1 MQLRL
6 LLLIGLLTS
15 WHSHA
20 SSFIGRSVSS
30 GESSVQFQT
39 DNYQQVA
46 DQNLGQ
52 EIDKCIAPSAQEGL
66 GPEFQSADAFYQA
79 FGVSHEECAIA
90 LVTLYGGGGGSP
102 GSTPGGDGEESSSE
116 CAPDDFTCLYGE
128 LLSDADLDPDADPIA
143 VSNTFEELNSVNSN
157 NQNAAQLCASLVKLS
172 IGNQGN
178 CANYLS
184 ITQGQ
189 TLNVAELRA
198 AIQLADAL
206 ELLSAPSIDNL
217 IRSKLGNS
225 VDPQEIHDVCVASG
239 LVPFEPENSRAC
251 AVIYLLSQ
259 GIYDRSLLLELP
271 CIGEI
276 NYPELLD
283 EWFEEQLANGG
294 IPDYD
299 AICAFALASQ
309 RPDRVPPEL
318 VVSAVDVTVFAND
331 LPGRPLVRITA
342 TDARSDVT
350 LAVTENEY
358 LDLVLGEDGQATLVV
373 RQPAFS
379 QTEKL
384 FLALGATDMAGNV
397 TSLDIGLAVNL
408 GERPATGLEDYP
420 ELTFVHWEGAIG
432 AQALPNLFLDA
443 GWSAQFVGPQG
454 SELPTS
460 LRPQGNTLA
469 WTGAP
474 APTEFWIQVT
484 NADDQVADTLAVQ
497 LQVEADADAVDVR
510 AVPAPLAGVSLD
522 AQAWQD
528 FCVNNGLTEKGNT
541 YSLPFI
547 PSDQLDAFMAQV
559 TVPPSLDSP
568 DAPAPS
574 VQGTQCPAGPVSES
588 AVIAAFTVG
597 DQIAVKVGDQT
608 RMIESPALTGLQT
621 HLAIDGCDAPRIK
634 LAGAACV
641 LDRSA
646 PWR

>member
-1 MQLRL
+1 MVPPSVPKQDV
-6 LLLIGLLTS
+6 GLVVVNNELPEDPTPENVAEAAAEVK
-15 WHSHA
+15 A
-20 SSFIGRSVSS
+20 S
-30 GESSVQFQT
+30 
-39 DNYQQVA
+39 
-46 DQNLGQ
+46 LGL
-52 EIDKCIAPSAQEGL
+52 P
-66 GPEFQSADAFYQA
+66 
-79 FGVSHEECAIA
+79 
-90 LVTLYGGGGGSP
+90 
-102 GSTPGGDGEESSSE
+102 
-116 CAPDDFTCLYGE
+116 
-128 LLSDADLDPDADPIA
+128 SDAPVTASTYAAINEINA
-143 VSNTFEELNSVNSN
+143 VNSN

-189 TLNVAELRA
+189 TLNVAELRS

-350 LAVTENEY
+350 LEVTENEY
-358 LDLVLGEDGQATLVV
+358 LDLVSGEDGQATLVV

-384 FLALGATDMAGNV
+384 FLTLGATDMAGNV

-454 SELPTS
+454 AELPTS

-474 APTEFWIQVT
+474 EPTEFWIQVT
-484 NADDQVADTLAVQ
+484 NADDQVADTLTVQ

-510 AVPAPLAGVSLD
+510 AVPAPLAGNV
-522 AQAWQD
+522 AG
-528 FCVNNGLTEKGNT
+528 C
-541 YSLPFI
+541 
-547 PSDQLDAFMAQV
+547 
-559 TVPPSLDSP
+559 PSLAGLLCEQRIDREGQYLQSAFHSVGSIRRIHGIGRG
-568 DAPAPS
+568 APKHR
-574 VQGTQCPAGPVSES
+574 VAGCFSTN
-588 AVIAAFTVG
+588 A
-597 DQIAVKVGDQT
+597 
-608 RMIESPALTGLQT
+608 
-621 HLAIDGCDAPRIK
+621 
-634 LAGAACV
+634 
-641 LDRSA
+641 DR
-646 PWR
+646 

>member
-1 MQLRL
+1 MPMKVFAVIAFL
-6 LLLIGLLTS
+6 LVLGSGHVAASAKIGL
-15 WHSHA
+15 
-20 SSFIGRSVSS
+20 SVGS
-30 GESSVQFQT
+30 GEYSTDGIEAAEDKAACLHLGLPVECSSLLPPGTDPSDLVEQT
-39 DNYQQVA
+39 
-46 DQNLGQ
+46 
-52 EIDKCIAPSAQEGL
+52 
-66 GPEFQSADAFYQA
+66 
-79 FGVSHEECAIA
+79 
-90 LVTLYGGGGGSP
+90 
-102 GSTPGGDGEESSSE
+102 
-116 CAPDDFTCLYGE
+116 
-128 LLSDADLDPDADPIA
+128 PIA
-143 VSNTFEELNSVNSN
+143 VDPVDAGLVYTQGEVPDEITPESVADAAAEVKASLGLPPDAPVTASTYAAINEINAVNSN

-189 TLNVAELRA
+189 TLNVAELRS

-206 ELLSAPSIDNL
+206 ELLRAPSIDNL

-283 EWFEEQLANGG
+283 GWFEEQLANEG

-350 LAVTENEY
+350 LEVTENEY
-358 LDLVLGEDGQATLVV
+358 LDLVPGEDGQATLVV

-384 FLALGATDMAGNV
+384 FLTLGATDMAGNV

-460 LRPQGNTLA
+460 LRSQGNTLA
-469 WTGAP
+469 WIGAP
-474 APTEFWIQVT
+474 EPTEFWIQVT
-484 NADDQVADTLAVQ
+484 NADDQVADTLSVQ

-510 AVPAPLAGVSLD
+510 AVPAPLQGISLD

-547 PSDQLDAFMAQV
+547 PSDQLDAFMALV
-559 TVPPSLDSP
+559 EVPPSIELP
-568 DAPAPS
+568 DALAMTPA
-574 VQGTQCPAGPVSES
+574 GEQCPAGPVVST
-588 AVIAAFTVG
+588 AVAGAITVG
-597 DQIAVKVGDQT
+597 DQVAMKVNDQIRLVPAIGQIA
-608 RMIESPALTGLQT
+608 PQT
-621 HLAIDGCDAPRIK
+621 HLAIDGCDAPRVK
-634 LAGAACV
+634 LTGAVCL

>member
-1 MQLRL
+1 MRWLI
-6 LLLIGLLTS
+6 LLICCI
-15 WHSHA
+15 
-20 SSFIGRSVSS
+20 SSVANAVEGFIGLTVGAGSEYATANIVEAENDAHCNELFPGQPELCDSIDPELSNLESYQSVVPP
-30 GESSVQFQT
+30 SVPKQDVGLVVVNNQLPEDPT
-39 DNYQQVA
+39 PENVA
-46 DQNLGQ
+46 EAAAEVKASLGL
-52 EIDKCIAPSAQEGL
+52 P
-66 GPEFQSADAFYQA
+66 
-79 FGVSHEECAIA
+79 
-90 LVTLYGGGGGSP
+90 
-102 GSTPGGDGEESSSE
+102 
-116 CAPDDFTCLYGE
+116 
-128 LLSDADLDPDADPIA
+128 PDAPVTTSTYAAINEINA
-143 VSNTFEELNSVNSN
+143 VNSN
-157 NQNAAQLCASLVKLS
+157 NQNAAQLCGSLVKLS

-189 TLNVAELRA
+189 TLNVAELRS

-225 VDPQEIHDVCVASG
+225 ADPQEIHDVCMASS

-318 VVSAVDVTVFAND
+318 LVSAVDGPVFAND

-350 LAVTENEY
+350 LEVTDNEY
-358 LDLVLGEDGQATLVV
+358 LDLVSGEDGQATLVV

-384 FLALGATDMAGNV
+384 FLTLGATDMAGNV

-454 SELPTS
+454 SELPTG

-469 WTGAP
+469 WAGAP
-474 APTEFWIQVT
+474 EPTEFWIQVT
-484 NADDQVADTLAVQ
+484 NADDQVADTLTVQ
-497 LQVEADADAVDVR
+497 LQVEADANAVDVR
-510 AVPAPLAGVSLD
+510 AVPAPLQGISLD

-547 PSDQLDAFMAQV
+547 PSDQLDAFMALV
-559 TVPPSLDSP
+559 EVPPSIELP
-568 DAPAPS
+568 DAAALTPA
-574 VQGTQCPAGPVSES
+574 GEQCPAGPVAST
-588 AVIAAFTVG
+588 AVAGAITVG
-597 DQIAVKVGDQT
+597 DQVAMKVNDQI
-608 RMIESPALTGLQT
+608 RLIPGLSLSGPQT
-621 HLAIDGCDAPRIK
+621 HLAIDGCDAPRVK
-634 LAGAACV
+634 LTGAVCL

>member
-1 MQLRL
+1 VKVVLGLVVILASQSVWALGGF
-6 LLLIGLLTS
+6 IGLTVGAGSDYATENIVEAENEAHCNELFPGQPELCDS
-15 WHSHA
+15 IDPELSNLE
-20 SSFIGRSVSS
+20 SYQSVVPP
-30 GESSVQFQT
+30 SVPKQ
-39 DNYQQVA
+39 DV
-46 DQNLGQ
+46 
-52 EIDKCIAPSAQEGL
+52 GL
-66 GPEFQSADAFYQA
+66 VVVNNQ
-79 FGVSHEECAIA
+79 
-90 LVTLYGGGGGSP
+90 L
-102 GSTPGGDGEESSSE
+102 
-116 CAPDDFTCLYGE
+116 PDDPTPENVAEAAAEVKASLG
-128 LLSDADLDPDADPIA
+128 LPPDAPVTASTYAAINEINA
-143 VSNTFEELNSVNSN
+143 VNSN

-189 TLNVAELRA
+189 TLNVADLRS

-283 EWFEEQLANGG
+283 EWFEEQFANDG

-350 LAVTENEY
+350 LEVTENEY
-358 LDLVLGEDGQATLVV
+358 LDLVTGEDGQATLVV

-384 FLALGATDMAGNV
+384 FLTLGATDMAGNV

-454 SELPTS
+454 AVLPTS

-469 WTGAP
+469 WMGAP
-474 APTEFWIQVT
+474 EPTEFWIQVT
-484 NADDQVADTLAVQ
+484 NADDQVADTLTVQ
-497 LQVEADADAVDVR
+497 LQVEAGADAVDVR

-547 PSDQLDAFMAQV
+547 PSDQLDAFMALV
-559 TVPPSLDSP
+559 EVPPSIELP
-568 DAPAPS
+568 DASATTPT
-574 VQGTQCPAGPVSES
+574 GEQCPTGPVSS
-588 AVIAAFTVG
+588 TALAGAITVG
-597 DQIAVKVGDQT
+597 DQVAMKVNDQI
-608 RMIESPALTGLQT
+608 RLVPGLSLVGPRT
-621 HLAIDGCDAPRIK
+621 HLALDGCDAPRVK
-634 LAGAACV
+634 LTGAVCL

>member
-1 MQLRL
+1 MKALVGFIVILACQSAWALGGF
-6 LLLIGLLTS
+6 IGLTVGAGSDYATEDIVEAENEAHCNELFPGQPELCDS
-15 WHSHA
+15 IDPELSNL
-20 SSFIGRSVSS
+20 
-30 GESSVQFQT
+30 ES
-39 DNYQQVA
+39 
-46 DQNLGQ
+46 
-52 EIDKCIAPSAQEGL
+52 
-66 GPEFQSADAFYQA
+66 YQA
-79 FGVSHEECAIA
+79 VVPPSVPKQDVG
-90 LVTLYGGGGGSP
+90 LVVVNNQL
-102 GSTPGGDGEESSSE
+102 
-116 CAPDDFTCLYGE
+116 PDDPTPENVAEAAAEVKASLG
-128 LLSDADLDPDADPIA
+128 LPPDAPVTASTYAAINEINA
-143 VSNTFEELNSVNSN
+143 VNSN

-184 ITQGQ
+184 ITQAQ
-189 TLNVAELRA
+189 TLNVAELRS
-198 AIQLADAL
+198 AIQLGDAL

-283 EWFEEQLANGG
+283 KWFEEQLANGG

-318 VVSAVDVTVFAND
+318 AVSAVDVTVFAND

-350 LAVTENEY
+350 LEVTDNDY
-358 LDLVLGEDGQATLVV
+358 LDLVSGEDGQATLVV

-384 FLALGATDMAGNV
+384 FLTLGATDMAGNV

-420 ELTFVHWEGAIG
+420 ELIFVHWEGAIG

-469 WTGAP
+469 WMGAP
-474 APTEFWIQVT
+474 EPTEFWIQVT
-484 NADDQVADTLAVQ
+484 NADDQVADTLTVQ
-497 LQVEADADAVDVR
+497 LQVEADADAIDVR

-528 FCVNNGLTEKGNT
+528 FCVNDGLTEKGNT

-547 PSDQLDAFMAQV
+547 PSDQLDGFMALV
-559 TVPPSLDSP
+559 EAPPSLELP
-568 DAPAPS
+568 DASALTLA
-574 VQGTQCPAGPVSES
+574 GEQCPAGPVSS
-588 AVIAAFTVG
+588 TAVAGAITVG
-597 DQIAVKVGDQT
+597 DQVAMKVNDQI
-608 RMIESPALTGLQT
+608 RLVPGLSLNGPQT
-621 HLAIDGCDAPRIK
+621 HLAIDGCDAPRVK
-634 LAGAACV
+634 LTGAVCL

>member
-1 MQLRL
+1 MKEPFASEGVSRL
-6 LLLIGLLTS
+6 LVFLACQSAWALGGFIGLTVGAGSDYATENIVEAENEAHCNELFPGQPELCDS
-15 WHSHA
+15 IDPELSNL
-20 SSFIGRSVSS
+20 
-30 GESSVQFQT
+30 ES
-39 DNYQQVA
+39 
-46 DQNLGQ
+46 
-52 EIDKCIAPSAQEGL
+52 
-66 GPEFQSADAFYQA
+66 YQA
-79 FGVSHEECAIA
+79 VVPPSVPKQDVG
-90 LVTLYGGGGGSP
+90 LVVVNNELP
-102 GSTPGGDGEESSSE
+102 EDPTPENVAEAAAEVKASLGL
-116 CAPDDFTCLYGE
+116 P
-128 LLSDADLDPDADPIA
+128 PDAPVTASTYAAINEINA
-143 VSNTFEELNSVNSN
+143 VNSN

-189 TLNVAELRA
+189 TLNVAELRS

-350 LAVTENEY
+350 LEVTENEY
-358 LDLVLGEDGQATLVV
+358 LDLVSGEDGQATLVV

-384 FLALGATDMAGNV
+384 FLTLGATDMAGNV

-454 SELPTS
+454 AELPTS

-474 APTEFWIQVT
+474 EPTEFWIQVT
-484 NADDQVADTLAVQ
+484 NADDQVADTLTVQ

-547 PSDQLDAFMAQV
+547 PSDQLDAFMALV
-559 TVPPSLDSP
+559 EVPPSIELP
-568 DAPAPS
+568 DASAPTPT
-574 VQGTQCPAGPVSES
+574 GEQCPAGPVSS
-588 AVIAAFTVG
+588 TAVAGAITVG
-597 DQIAVKVGDQT
+597 DQVAMKINDQV
-608 RMIESPALTGLQT
+608 RLISGLSLSGAQT
-621 HLAIDGCDAPRIK
+621 HLAIDGCDAPRVK
-634 LAGAACV
+634 LTGAVCL

>member
-1 MQLRL
+1 MRVLVGFIVIL
-6 LLLIGLLTS
+6 ACKSAWSLGGFIGLTVGAGSDYATENIVEAENEAHCNELFPGQPELCDS
-15 WHSHA
+15 IDPELSNLE
-20 SSFIGRSVSS
+20 SYQSVVPP
-30 GESSVQFQT
+30 SVPKQ
-39 DNYQQVA
+39 DV
-46 DQNLGQ
+46 
-52 EIDKCIAPSAQEGL
+52 GL
-66 GPEFQSADAFYQA
+66 VVVNNQ
-79 FGVSHEECAIA
+79 
-90 LVTLYGGGGGSP
+90 L
-102 GSTPGGDGEESSSE
+102 
-116 CAPDDFTCLYGE
+116 PDDPTPENVAEAAAEVKASLG
-128 LLSDADLDPDADPIA
+128 LPSDAPVTASTYAAINEINA
-143 VSNTFEELNSVNSN
+143 VNSN

-189 TLNVAELRA
+189 TLNVAELRS

-283 EWFEEQLANGG
+283 EWFDEQLANGG

-299 AICAFALASQ
+299 TICAFALASQ

-350 LAVTENEY
+350 LEVTENEY
-358 LDLVLGEDGQATLVV
+358 LDLVSGEDGQATLVV

-379 QTEKL
+379 QSEKL
-384 FLALGATDMAGNV
+384 FLTLGATDMAGNV

-454 SELPTS
+454 AELPTS

-474 APTEFWIQVT
+474 EPTEFWIQVT
-484 NADDQVADTLAVQ
+484 NADDQVADTLTVQ

-510 AVPAPLAGVSLD
+510 AVPASLQGISLD
-522 AQAWQD
+522 AQTWQD

-547 PSDQLDAFMAQV
+547 PSDQLDAFMALV
-559 TVPPSLDSP
+559 EVPPSIELP
-568 DAPAPS
+568 DAAALTPA
-574 VQGTQCPAGPVSES
+574 GEQCPAGPASS
-588 AVIAAFTVG
+588 TAVAGAITVG
-597 DQIAVKVGDQT
+597 DQVAIKVNEQI
-608 RMIESPALTGLQT
+608 RLVPGLSLVGPQT
-621 HLAIDGCDAPRIK
+621 HLALDGCDAPRVK
-634 LAGAACV
+634 LTGAVCL

>member
-1 MQLRL
+1 MSVIALRL
-6 LLLIGLLTS
+6 LAILALVWPPISLASAKIGL
-15 WHSHA
+15 
-20 SSFIGRSVSS
+20 SVGS
-30 GESSVQFQT
+30 GEYSTDGIEAAEDEAACLHLGLPVECSSLLPPGTDPSDLVEQT
-39 DNYQQVA
+39 
-46 DQNLGQ
+46 
-52 EIDKCIAPSAQEGL
+52 
-66 GPEFQSADAFYQA
+66 
-79 FGVSHEECAIA
+79 
-90 LVTLYGGGGGSP
+90 
-102 GSTPGGDGEESSSE
+102 
-116 CAPDDFTCLYGE
+116 
-128 LLSDADLDPDADPIA
+128 PIA
-143 VSNTFEELNSVNSN
+143 VDPVDAGLVYTQGEVPDEITPESIADAAAEVKASLGLPPDAPVTASTYAAINEINAVNSN

-189 TLNVAELRA
+189 TLNVAELRS

-283 EWFEEQLANGG
+283 EWFEEQLENGG
-294 IPDYD
+294 IPNYD

-350 LAVTENEY
+350 LEVTENEY
-358 LDLVLGEDGQATLVV
+358 LDLVSGEDGQATLVV

-384 FLALGATDMAGNV
+384 FLTLGATDMAGNV

-420 ELTFVHWEGAIG
+420 ELIFVHWEGAIG

-454 SELPTS
+454 AELPTS

-474 APTEFWIQVT
+474 EPTEFWIQVT
-484 NADDQVADTLAVQ
+484 NTDDQVADTLTVQ
-497 LQVEADADAVDVR
+497 LQVEADTDAVDVR
-510 AVPAPLAGVSLD
+510 AVPAPLQGISLD

-528 FCVNNGLTEKGNT
+528 FCVNNGLTNKGNT

-547 PSDQLDAFMAQV
+547 PSDQLDAFMALV
-559 TVPPSLDSP
+559 EVPPSIELP
-568 DAPAPS
+568 DTSAPTPT
-574 VQGTQCPAGPVSES
+574 GEQCPEGPVSLM
-588 AVIAAFTVG
+588 AVAGAITVG
-597 DQIAVKVGDQT
+597 DQVAMKVNDQI
-608 RMIESPALTGLQT
+608 RLVPGLSLNGPQT
-621 HLAIDGCDAPRIK
+621 HLAIDGCDAPRVK
-634 LAGAACV
+634 LTGAVCL

>member
-1 MQLRL
+1 MKVFAVIAFL
-6 LLLIGLLTS
+6 LVLGSGHVAASAKIGL
-15 WHSHA
+15 
-20 SSFIGRSVSS
+20 SVGS
-30 GESSVQFQT
+30 GEYSTDGIEAAEDKAACLHLGLPVECSSLLPPGTDPSDLVEQT
-39 DNYQQVA
+39 
-46 DQNLGQ
+46 
-52 EIDKCIAPSAQEGL
+52 
-66 GPEFQSADAFYQA
+66 
-79 FGVSHEECAIA
+79 
-90 LVTLYGGGGGSP
+90 
-102 GSTPGGDGEESSSE
+102 
-116 CAPDDFTCLYGE
+116 
-128 LLSDADLDPDADPIA
+128 PIA
-143 VSNTFEELNSVNSN
+143 VDPVDAGLVYTQGEVPDEITPESVADAAAEVKASLGLPPDAPVTASTYAAINEINAVNSN

-189 TLNVAELRA
+189 TLNVAELRS

-206 ELLSAPSIDNL
+206 ELLRAPSIDNL

-283 EWFEEQLANGG
+283 GWFEEQLANEG

-350 LAVTENEY
+350 LEVTENEY
-358 LDLVLGEDGQATLVV
+358 LDLVPGEDGQATLVV

-384 FLALGATDMAGNV
+384 FLTLGATDMAGNV

-460 LRPQGNTLA
+460 LRSQGNTLA
-469 WTGAP
+469 WIGAP
-474 APTEFWIQVT
+474 EPTEFWIQVT
-484 NADDQVADTLAVQ
+484 NADDQVADTLSVQ

-510 AVPAPLAGVSLD
+510 AVPAPLQGISLD

-547 PSDQLDAFMAQV
+547 PSDQLDAFMALV
-559 TVPPSLDSP
+559 EVPPSIELP
-568 DAPAPS
+568 DALAMTPA
-574 VQGTQCPAGPVSES
+574 GEQCPAGPVVST
-588 AVIAAFTVG
+588 AVAGAITVG
-597 DQIAVKVGDQT
+597 DQVAMKVNDQIRLVPAIGQIA
-608 RMIESPALTGLQT
+608 PQT
-621 HLAIDGCDAPRIK
+621 HLAIDGCDAPRVK
-634 LAGAACV
+634 LTGAVCL

>member
-1 MQLRL
+1 MSVIALRL
-6 LLLIGLLTS
+6 LAILALVWPPISLASAKIGL
-15 WHSHA
+15 
-20 SSFIGRSVSS
+20 SVGS
-30 GESSVQFQT
+30 GEYSTDGIEDAEDAAACLHLGLPVECSSLLPPGTDPSDLVEQT
-39 DNYQQVA
+39 
-46 DQNLGQ
+46 
-52 EIDKCIAPSAQEGL
+52 
-66 GPEFQSADAFYQA
+66 
-79 FGVSHEECAIA
+79 
-90 LVTLYGGGGGSP
+90 
-102 GSTPGGDGEESSSE
+102 
-116 CAPDDFTCLYGE
+116 
-128 LLSDADLDPDADPIA
+128 PIA
-143 VSNTFEELNSVNSN
+143 VDPVDAGLVYTQGEVPDEITPESVSDAAAEVKASLGLPSDAPVTASTYAAINEINAVNSN
-157 NQNAAQLCASLVKLS
+157 NQNAVQLCASLVKLS

-189 TLNVAELRA
+189 TLNVAELRS

-283 EWFEEQLANGG
+283 EWFEEQLASGG

-318 VVSAVDVTVFAND
+318 VVSAVEVTVFAND

-350 LAVTENEY
+350 LEVTENEY
-358 LDLVLGEDGQATLVV
+358 LDLVSGEDGQATLVV

-384 FLALGATDMAGNV
+384 FLTLGATDMAGNV

-443 GWSAQFVGPQG
+443 GWSAQGQ
-454 SELPTS
+454 
-460 LRPQGNTLA
+460 
-469 WTGAP
+469 
-474 APTEFWIQVT
+474 
-484 NADDQVADTLAVQ
+484 
-497 LQVEADADAVDVR
+497 
-510 AVPAPLAGVSLD
+510 
-522 AQAWQD
+522 
-528 FCVNNGLTEKGNT
+528 K
-541 YSLPFI
+541 
-547 PSDQLDAFMAQV
+547 
-559 TVPPSLDSP
+559 
-568 DAPAPS
+568 
-574 VQGTQCPAGPVSES
+574 
-588 AVIAAFTVG
+588 
-597 DQIAVKVGDQT
+597 
-608 RMIESPALTGLQT
+608 
-621 HLAIDGCDAPRIK
+621 
-634 LAGAACV
+634 
-641 LDRSA
+641 
-646 PWR
+646 

>member
-1 MQLRL
+1 MRWLI
-6 LLLIGLLTS
+6 LLICCI
-15 WHSHA
+15 
-20 SSFIGRSVSS
+20 SSVANAVEGFIGLTVGAGSEYATANIVEAENDAHCNELFPGQPELCDSIDPELSNLESYQSVVPP
-30 GESSVQFQT
+30 SVPKQDVGLVVVNNQLPEDPT
-39 DNYQQVA
+39 PENVA
-46 DQNLGQ
+46 EAAAEVKASLGL
-52 EIDKCIAPSAQEGL
+52 P
-66 GPEFQSADAFYQA
+66 
-79 FGVSHEECAIA
+79 
-90 LVTLYGGGGGSP
+90 
-102 GSTPGGDGEESSSE
+102 
-116 CAPDDFTCLYGE
+116 
-128 LLSDADLDPDADPIA
+128 PDAPVTASTYAAFNEINA
-143 VSNTFEELNSVNSN
+143 VNSN

-189 TLNVAELRA
+189 TLNVAELRS

-225 VDPQEIHDVCVASG
+225 ADPQEIHDVCMASS

-318 VVSAVDVTVFAND
+318 IVSAVDVTVFAND

-350 LAVTENEY
+350 LEVTANEY
-358 LDLVLGEDGQATLVV
+358 LDLVSGEDGQATLVV

-384 FLALGATDMAGNV
+384 FLTLGATDMAGNV

-454 SELPTS
+454 SELPTG

-469 WTGAP
+469 WAGAP
-474 APTEFWIQVT
+474 EPTEFWIQVT
-484 NADDQVADTLAVQ
+484 NADDQVADTLTVQ
-497 LQVEADADAVDVR
+497 LQVEADANAVDVR
-510 AVPAPLAGVSLD
+510 AVPAPLQGISLD

-547 PSDQLDAFMAQV
+547 PSDQLDAFLALV
-559 TVPPSLDSP
+559 TVPPSIELP
-568 DAPAPS
+568 DASALTPA
-574 VQGTQCPAGPVSES
+574 GEQCPAGPVSS
-588 AVIAAFTVG
+588 TAVAGAITVG
-597 DQIAVKVGDQT
+597 DQVAMKVNDQI
-608 RMIESPALTGLQT
+608 RLVPGPSFNSPQT
-621 HLAIDGCDAPRIK
+621 HLAIDGCDAPRVK
-634 LAGAACV
+634 LTGAVCL

>member
-1 MQLRL
+1 MKVSAFIAILVFL
-6 LLLIGLLTS
+6 VSGHAAASAKIGLSVGNGEYSTDGIEAAEDEAACL
-15 WHSHA
+15 HLGLPVEC
-20 SSFIGRSVSS
+20 SSLLPPGTDPSDLV
-30 GESSVQFQT
+30 EQT
-39 DNYQQVA
+39 
-46 DQNLGQ
+46 
-52 EIDKCIAPSAQEGL
+52 
-66 GPEFQSADAFYQA
+66 
-79 FGVSHEECAIA
+79 
-90 LVTLYGGGGGSP
+90 
-102 GSTPGGDGEESSSE
+102 
-116 CAPDDFTCLYGE
+116 
-128 LLSDADLDPDADPIA
+128 PIA
-143 VSNTFEELNSVNSN
+143 VDPVDAGLVYTQGEVPDEITPESVADAAAEVKASLGLPPDAPVTASTYAAINEINAVNSN

-206 ELLSAPSIDNL
+206 ELLSSPSIDNL

-350 LAVTENEY
+350 LEVTENAY

-373 RQPAFS
+373 RQPAFA

-384 FLALGATDMAGNV
+384 FLTLGATDMAGNV

-460 LRPQGNTLA
+460 LRSQGNTLA

-474 APTEFWIQVT
+474 EPTQFWIQVT
-484 NADDQVADTLAVQ
+484 NIDDQVADTLTVQ
-497 LQVEADADAVDVR
+497 LRVEADADAVDVR
-510 AVPAPLAGVSLD
+510 AVPAPLQGISLD

-547 PSDQLDAFMAQV
+547 PSDQLDAFMALV
-559 TVPPSLDSP
+559 EVPPSIELP
-568 DAPAPS
+568 DASALTLA
-574 VQGTQCPAGPVSES
+574 GEQCPAGPVSS
-588 AVIAAFTVG
+588 TAVAGAITVG
-597 DQIAVKVGDQT
+597 DQVAIKIGDQI
-608 RMIESPALTGLQT
+608 RLVPGLSLNGPQT
-621 HLAIDGCDAPRIK
+621 HLAIDGCDAPRVK
-634 LAGAACV
+634 LTGAACL

>member
-1 MQLRL
+1 MPVNFL
-6 LLLIGLLTS
+6 LYITLVFSSSSWAVEGFIGLT
-15 WHSHA
+15 
-20 SSFIGRSVSS
+20 IGAGSDYATENIVEAENEAHCNELFPGQPELCDSIDPELS
-30 GESSVQFQT
+30 NLES
-39 DNYQQVA
+39 
-46 DQNLGQ
+46 
-52 EIDKCIAPSAQEGL
+52 
-66 GPEFQSADAFYQA
+66 YQA
-79 FGVSHEECAIA
+79 
-90 LVTLYGGGGGSP
+90 LVPPSVPKQDIGLV
-102 GSTPGGDGEESSSE
+102 
-116 CAPDDFTCLYGE
+116 AVNNQLPDDPTPDNVAQAAAEVKASLG
-128 LLSDADLDPDADPIA
+128 LPPDAPVTASTYAAINEINA
-143 VSNTFEELNSVNSN
+143 VNSN

-189 TLNVAELRA
+189 TLNVAELRS

-350 LAVTENEY
+350 LEVTENEY
-358 LDLVLGEDGQATLVV
+358 LDLVSGEDGQATLVV

-384 FLALGATDMAGNV
+384 FLTLGATDMAGNV

-420 ELTFVHWEGAIG
+420 ELLFVHWEGAIG

-454 SELPTS
+454 AELPTS

-469 WTGAP
+469 WAGAP
-474 APTEFWIQVT
+474 EPTEFWIQVT
-484 NADDQVADTLAVQ
+484 NTDDQVADTLTVQ

-510 AVPAPLAGVSLD
+510 AVPAPLQGISLD

-547 PSDQLDAFMAQV
+547 PSDQLDAFMALV
-559 TVPPSLDSP
+559 EVPPSIELP
-568 DAPAPS
+568 DAAALTS
-574 VQGTQCPAGPVSES
+574 AGEQCPAGPVAS
-588 AVIAAFTVG
+588 AAVAGAITVG
-597 DQIAVKVGDQT
+597 DQVAMKINDQI
-608 RMIESPALTGLQT
+608 RLVPGLSLNSPQT
-621 HLAIDGCDAPRIK
+621 HLAIDGCDAPRVK
-634 LAGAACV
+634 LTGAVCL

>member
-1 MQLRL
+1 MPVNRAAFL
-6 LLLIGLLTS
+6 LLFFGFFWGNAYGSAKIGLT
-15 WHSHA
+15 
-20 SSFIGRSVSS
+20 V
-30 GESSVQFQT
+30 GEGQFATEGIEAAEEVVACDFLVLPPECTTLLPPGTTPTEVVDGLPPGIDGADAGLVFTQGNVPEEINSQT
-39 DNYQQVA
+39 ITA
-46 DQNLGQ
+46 EAQ
-52 EIDKCIAPSAQEGL
+52 EIKASLGL
-66 GPEFQSADAFYQA
+66 P
-79 FGVSHEECAIA
+79 
-90 LVTLYGGGGGSP
+90 
-102 GSTPGGDGEESSSE
+102 
-116 CAPDDFTCLYGE
+116 
-128 LLSDADLDPDADPIA
+128 PDAPITA
-143 VSNTFEELNSVNSN
+143 STYAAINEINEVNSD
-157 NQNAAQLCASLVKLS
+157 NQNAAELCASLVKLS

-189 TLNVAELRA
+189 TLNVAELRS

-283 EWFEEQLANGG
+283 EWFGEQLANGG

-318 VVSAVDVTVFAND
+318 AVSAVDVTVFAND

-350 LAVTENEY
+350 LEVTENEY
-358 LDLVLGEDGQATLVV
+358 LDLVLGEDGLATLVV

-384 FLALGATDMAGNV
+384 FLTLGATDMAGNV

-420 ELTFVHWEGAIG
+420 ELTFVHWQGAIG

-460 LRPQGNTLA
+460 LRSQGNTLA
-469 WTGAP
+469 WTGVP
-474 APTEFWIQVT
+474 EPTEFWIQVT
-484 NADDQVADTLAVQ
+484 NADDQVADTLTVQ
-497 LQVEADADAVDVR
+497 LQVEADADAIDVR
-510 AVPAPLAGVSLD
+510 TVPAPLAGVSLD
-522 AQAWQD
+522 VQAWQD

-547 PSDQLDAFMAQV
+547 PSDQLDAFMALV
-559 TVPPSLDSP
+559 DVPPSIELP
-568 DAPAPS
+568 DAAALTPT
-574 VQGTQCPAGPVSES
+574 GEQCPGGPASS
-588 AVIAAFTVG
+588 TAVVGAITVG
-597 DQIAVKVGDQT
+597 DQVAIKVNDQI
-608 RMIESPALTGLQT
+608 RLVPGLSLNGPQS
-621 HLAIDGCDAPRIK
+621 HLALDGCDAPRVK
-634 LAGAACV
+634 LTGAVCL